1 MNSRANLFSRKK
13 LNQKGQAFSTFQL
26 LIAAVVALAILVLLL
41 NIIGSL
47 PTPGTTK
54 PQAEA
59 VNLIKSQINSPSE
72 LRTSSNAVNF
82 TKEDSLNS
90 KSIANSSGV
99 VTSSQICVSMGDF
112 FNETDTD
119 FIDTN
124 PNKTGDIVQY
134 RGSGQLRVKLSV
146 ICDTGS
152 ELSTDLQNNGID
164 DSTWMQSDKCQEL
177 LSLNQ
182 TACVVA
188 LRFV

>member
-1 MNSRANLFSRKK
+1 MNSR
-13 LNQKGQAFSTFQL
+13 GQAFSTFQL

-54 PQAEA
+54 PQSEA

-72 LRTSSNAVNF
+72 LRTSSNAVIF
-82 TKEDSLNS
+82 TREDSLNS
-90 KSIANSSGV
+90 KAVATASGV
-99 VTSSQICVSMGDF
+99 LTSSQLCISMGDF
-112 FNETDTD
+112 FDEAGSD
-119 FIDTN
+119 FVDTN
-124 PNKTGDIVQY
+124 PSVSGDIIQY
-134 RGSGQLRVKLSV
+134 SGSGQLRVKMSV
-146 ICDTGS
+146 ICDTGT

-164 DSTWMQSDKCQEL
+164 DSTWMQSDKCQQL
-177 LSLNQ
+177 LGLSQ

>member
-1 MNSRANLFSRKK
+1 MNTR
-13 LNQKGQAFSTFQL
+13 GQAFSTFQL

-72 LRTSSNAVNF
+72 LRTSSNSVNF
-82 TKEDSLNS
+82 GKEDSLNS
-90 KSIANSSGV
+90 KSIATSSGV
-99 VTSSQICVSMGDF
+99 LTSSQVCISMGDF
-112 FNETDTD
+112 SAEDESD
-119 FIDTN
+119 FANTN
-124 PNKTGDIVQY
+124 QNLEGDIIQY
-134 RGSGQLRVKLSV
+134 KGSGQLRVKLSV

-152 ELSTDLQNNGID
+152 ALREDLENNGID
-164 DSTWMQSDKCQEL
+164 ADSWLSAEKCSGLEN
-177 LSLNQ
+177 LNQ
-182 TACVVA
+182 TACIVA